1 MPDALSLVDDWG
13 PEKIVVVSHR
23 RTGMKGVLVID
34 NTARGIGKG
43 GTRVSP
49 TLTVTEVARLARV
62 MTWKWASVDLFY
74 GGAKAGIV
82 ADPTSPDKEAIL
94 RAFARALSNEVPSE
108 YVMGLD
114 MGLTENDAAIIQ
126 DELGDRG
133 AAVGTPDHLGGVAY
147 DQLGV
152 TGYGVAEATDAA
164 ARHLQLPLGGYRVAI
179 QGFGAVG
186 HAAAARF
193 AELGFTIVAVS
204 TAKGAL
210 HDPTGLDVP
219 ALLAARDEHGDDFVT
234 RHRQGTPLSAGQ
246 ELTVGCDILVPAALQ
261 DVIDDATARQIQA
274 KLVVEGANLPTS
286 PQAQAVLAARG
297 IFVLPDFIANAGG
310 VVAAAFAMDARYSG
324 FRPETPTIF
333 ETISQRLRAN
343 AVTVLEEAQRRGTTP
358 HSAGRSLAEER
369 VRAAMRSKGR
379 LNPREQPDT
388 TTAHQRNSTHGE
400 KQPGHE
406 VCAHPGALISR

>member
-1 MPDALSLVDDWG
+1 MTDALSLIDDWG

-34 NTARGIGKG
+34 NTARGLGKG
-43 GTRVSP
+43 GTRMSP
-49 TLTVTEVARLARV
+49 TVSVHEIARLARV
-62 MTWKWASVDLFY
+62 MTWKWAGVDLFY

-82 ADPTSPDKEAIL
+82 ADPASPHKEAIL
-94 RAFARALSNEVPSE
+94 RAFARALSNEVPRA

-147 DQLGV
+147 DKLGV
-152 TGYGVAEATDAA
+152 TGYGVAEAADAA
-164 ARHLQLPLGGYRVAI
+164 AQYLHLPLSGARVAI

-186 HAAAARF
+186 HAAALRF
-193 AELGFTIVAVS
+193 AELGATVVAVS

-210 HDPTGLDVP
+210 HAPAGLDVP
-219 ALLAARDEHGDDFVT
+219 ALQAAREEHGDDFVT
-234 RHRQGTPLSAGQ
+234 RHHQGTLLPPGQ
-246 ELTVGCDILVPAALQ
+246 ELTVDCDILVPAALQ
-261 DVIDDATARQIQA
+261 DVIDEATARRIKA

-286 PQAQAVLAARG
+286 PRAQSVLAERG
-297 IFVLPDFIANAGG
+297 IALLPDFVANAGG

-324 FRPETPTIF
+324 FRPQTSAIF
-333 ETISQRLRAN
+333 ETISKRLRAN
-343 AVTVLEEAQRRGTTP
+343 AVTVLEEARRRASTP
-358 HSAGRSLAEER
+358 HIAGRGLAEER

-379 LNPREQPDT
+379 VGP
-388 TTAHQRNSTHGE
+388 
-400 KQPGHE
+400 
-406 VCAHPGALISR
+406 